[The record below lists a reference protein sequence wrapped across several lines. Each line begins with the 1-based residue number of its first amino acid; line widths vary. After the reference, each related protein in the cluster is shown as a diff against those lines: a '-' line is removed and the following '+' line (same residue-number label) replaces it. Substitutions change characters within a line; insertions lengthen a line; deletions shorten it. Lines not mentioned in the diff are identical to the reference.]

1 MLGLVGPDHHF
12 SIEWDPVYRLTG
24 DQYDFKITYN
34 KTISKRRI
42 VYRGKPI
49 VLTEDPFRVVIDNVY
64 SKKSDAEQ
72 AVDGKPPE
80 APQPPR

>member
-34 KTISKRRI
+34 KAISKRRI

-49 VLTEDPFRVVIDNVY
+49 VLIDDPYRVVIDTVY
-64 SKKSDAEQ
+64 TNK
-72 AVDGKPPE
+72 
-80 APQPPR
+80 